1 LKDRG
6 SLTIEATVI
15 IPVIM
20 IFFYLLMVLPLSTV
34 YFDKIT
40 EDITVM
46 ILKENR
52 WVIGKKDI
60 TSIIDDYKFI
70 ELKNIEIINDEI
82 YIELIALNF
91 IQRGL
96 NFKFKKWDNNIEKL
110 VYVTDT
116 GYKFHEFWCKYL
128 RESMIPME
136 YSLAILKYGECKSCY
151 YNK

>member
-1 LKDRG
+1 MKNRG

-15 IPVIM
+15 VPIIM

-52 WVIGKKDI
+52 WAIAKESVK
-60 TSIIDDYKFI
+60 SIIDEYKFI
-70 ELKNIEIINDEI
+70 DLKNIEIIDDEI
-82 YIELIALNF
+82 YIELTALNF

-96 NFKFKKWDNNIEKL
+96 DFKFKKWDNNFEKL

-116 GYKFHEFWCKYL
+116 GYKFHEFGCKYL
-128 RESMIPME
+128 MESMIPIK
-136 YSLAILKYGECKSCY
+136 YSLAILKYSECKKCY